1 MVYTDPDGLWNK
13 TIQPFLEKKRALQL
27 DAWGKYPSKEVA
39 DVIEPLAKWM
49 DIVAPE
55 ATKTYP
61 TSWPT
66 QRHVVRNTIET
77 FLAQSFAMEFANL
90 FKDFSLEQ
98 LDEAAKSFSFER
110 CKQRGGLNKIMSD
123 HAEIHKKNAAP

>member
-1 MVYTDPDGLWNK
+1 M
-13 TIQPFLEKKRALQL
+13 
-27 DAWGKYPSKEVA
+27 
-39 DVIEPLAKWM
+39 IEPLAKWM